1 MMRCRMTTCGTF
13 TFEGKSR
20 ALPVTVT
27 RCLRNIFRC
36 RSARHWRGSV
46 VMLNGDLR
54 FDRSYRFNFCCD
66 FSDDWR
72 GRLSNNFRFSNHN
85 LSSFGNFFN
94 ICRLFLRF
102 NHRFCVFCDFLG
114 YGNMRLGNHLRLFS
128 YRGSDHFRMRRF
140 NHFRLRFGIFG
151 GAKRRVP
158 ASAIAAT
165 GTLMRKTECQE

>member
-66 FSDDWR
+66 LGSAQVEQQ
-72 GRLSNNFRFSNHN
+72 LQVQQLQPQQFRQLLQYQPS
-85 LSSFGNFFN
+85 LPAVQLPVLLVLQLPG
-94 ICRLFLRF
+94 LRQ
-102 NHRFCVFCDFLG
+102 HQTR
-114 YGNMRLGNHLRLFS
+114 
-128 YRGSDHFRMRRF
+128 
-140 NHFRLRFGIFG
+140 
-151 GAKRRVP
+151 
-158 ASAIAAT
+158 
-165 GTLMRKTECQE
+165 

>member
-1 MMRCRMTTCGTF
+1 MMCCRMTTCGTF

-27 RCLRNIFRC
+27 RCIRNIFRC
-36 RSARHWRGSV
+36 RSARHRHRSV

-54 FDRSYRFNFCCD
+54 FNRSYRFNFCCD

-102 NHRFCVFCDFLG
+102 NHRFCVFCNFPG
-114 YGNMRLGNHLRLFS
+114 LRQHQT
-128 YRGSDHFRMRRF
+128 R
-140 NHFRLRFGIFG
+140 
-151 GAKRRVP
+151 
-158 ASAIAAT
+158 
-165 GTLMRKTECQE
+165 

>member
-1 MMRCRMTTCGTF
+1 MMCCRMTTCGTF

-36 RSARHWRGSV
+36 WSARHWRGSV

-66 FSDDWR
+66 FSDYWR
-72 GRLSNNFRFSNHN
+72 GRLSNNFRFSNYN
-85 LSSFGNFFN
+85 LSSFDNFFN

-102 NHRFCVFCDFLG
+102 NHRFCLFCNFLG
-114 YGNMRLGNHLRLFS
+114 YGNIRLGNHLRLFS
-128 YRGSDHFRMRRF
+128 YRGSNHFRMRRF
-140 NHFRLRFGIFG
+140 NHFRLRFGNLNG
-151 GAKRRVP
+151 GFYDTVP
-158 ASAIAAT
+158 LLQQLA
-165 GTLMRKTECQE
+165 R

>member
-46 VMLNGDLR
+46 VMLNGDLWFNR
-54 FDRSYRFNFCCD
+54 GYRFNFCCD

-102 NHRFCVFCDFLG
+102 NHRFCVFCDFRATATSDSVITCG
-114 YGNMRLGNHLRLFS
+114 CSVTAAAITSGCVVSTTSGC
-128 YRGSDHFRMRRF
+128 GS
-140 NHFRLRFGIFG
+140 
-151 GAKRRVP
+151 
-158 ASAIAAT
+158 AT
-165 GTLMRKTECQE
+165 GTGLLRLQPFLQQLAR